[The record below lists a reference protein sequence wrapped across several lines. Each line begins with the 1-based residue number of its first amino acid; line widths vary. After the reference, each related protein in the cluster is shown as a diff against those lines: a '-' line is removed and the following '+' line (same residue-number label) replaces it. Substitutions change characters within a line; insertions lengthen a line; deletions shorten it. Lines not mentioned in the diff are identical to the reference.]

1 MQSYPQRNIIPAFLE
16 TWLTPIAYPPTCPVC
31 GAVMEDGRAAW
42 CAACAPLMGRL
53 RAPFC
58 MVCHR
63 YLAGFRAECSSAHAR
78 ISPGAVFA
86 LGVFDHAWR
95 SVIHAYKYHGHKA
108 LAEPLGLLM
117 SESLADGL
125 GAEAL
130 VAVPTDI
137 RKRRERGFGHAELL
151 AHVMA
156 EQAGIPCLG
165 DNLHLTRRIPDQTRL
180 TGQQRVT
187 NLNGALAVRDAAP
200 VEGKTMLVVD
210 DVTTTGATLRE
221 AARALEEAGAKTVVC
236 AVIAANFGNL
246 NDGR

>member
-1 MQSYPQRNIIPAFLE
+1 MQGYSRRSIVPAFFE
-16 TWLTPIAYPPTCPVC
+16 TWLTPIAYPSTCPVC
-31 GAVMEDGRAAW
+31 GAVTEDRRAAW
-42 CAACAPLMGRL
+42 CAACEPLMGRL
-53 RAPFC
+53 RDPFC
-58 MVCHR
+58 MECHR
-63 YLAGFRAECSSAHAR
+63 FLSSSKIECSSAHAR
-78 ISPGAVFA
+78 TTPGSVFA

-108 LAEPLGLLM
+108 LAEPLGLLL
-117 SESLADGL
+117 SESLTNGL

-130 VAVPTDI
+130 VAIPTDI

-151 AHVMA
+151 AQVMA
-156 EQAGIPCLG
+156 ERADIPCLS

-187 NLNGALAVRDAAP
+187 NLKGALAVRDAAP
-200 VEGKTMLVVD
+200 VVGKTVLVVD

-221 AARALEEAGAKTVVC
+221 AARALDEAGAKTVFS
-236 AVIAANFGNL
+236 AVIAVNFGNL